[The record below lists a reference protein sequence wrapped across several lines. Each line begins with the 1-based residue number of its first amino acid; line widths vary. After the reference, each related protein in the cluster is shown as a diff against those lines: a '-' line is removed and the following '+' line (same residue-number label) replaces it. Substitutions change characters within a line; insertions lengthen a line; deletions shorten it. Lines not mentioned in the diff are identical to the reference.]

1 MNTRKIAVL
10 AVVLV
15 MVCSATLIAATTFET
30 QKESEQNPNPSG
42 FLSDVK
48 DNDGFG
54 IHFNA
59 VGQEGYD
66 ILRAATKT
74 MNIKDFEY
82 VSNDLGNLLNR
93 ISDNEKLLDFSKLSV
108 TIDEELCS
116 VDLTFDTCY
125 RISSDGIGTLNAK
138 GIVSGYLVDCYQ
150 RDDPYYEYKGFPE
163 GVGALNYDKY
173 AFTVNFNLISNIRND
188 LVESTELFVDI
199 SLNSDY
205 YRNYDD
211 KSGSEIIYTDF
222 VQDVNDDT
230 SIQIVSDLN
239 ITGPDTF
246 TEIMQYLTDI
256 DYQGS
261 MVIESRS
268 TLTCYENYNDG
279 IYGNQISRSIN
290 TEVPAG
296 LIAIIFA
303 QYDLNLK
310 EIEEVYGLIKTLM
323 NSGIAYDTLYPL
335 LQKMG
340 VDMTVE
346 EYEMIRSIL
355 YSHRLPAYSEFQPVL
370 IKFGID
376 LDEATYT
383 YLDSV
388 LCCLDGDY
396 SLESVNKVLA
406 PSGLELTQVQYDL
419 IKSIIDTREVP
430 SYDALKAAIGEE
442 NMIYTEEQYRQICLL
457 VHEGILPSYD
467 VAEPLLTAIGA
478 PVDQELYD
486 NFAGMYNAIVR
497 DPSYENVKPVF
508 DMLGISVSESQ
519 YNLLVLVL
527 KDYKTIGYND
537 VAPVLEEAGYPI
549 SEEDFNKLV
558 QLFGEIRNG
567 VTAELMGEICETLG
581 LPIGDVQC
589 AAILAL
595 IQEHKIPTYEDINPV
610 FEMLGFQ
617 ISKDMYDSICKEL
630 SILGSSPGYFSMEL
644 ILESMGLFVSEGVY
658 DGSISFADSLYDSLA
673 KMKNDPEHTL
683 YYLKWGDREI
693 YPENMG
699 TVRSIINKVVMPEEI
714 KWVNT
719 ESSYDIT
726 ITGFGKYYAVDSFV
740 CDDENADVY
749 VPGYIRVNEINDYA
763 DYVQDNLFFVLE
775 SDTAYLSGYTVP
787 ENGILTI
794 PDTIEVD
801 GKTYKVRVSS
811 NFTFDDVN
819 ELHFDCEIYLNYLED
834 ITEPSK
840 IYISKFTNGYYGT
853 PLNPEKYVFAN
864 QTDDFVFE
872 LYENRKEISILGY
885 VHSFDEYKLSESY
898 VIDGKKYSLRSV
910 SNMFST
916 TVGCL
921 DITDYDTSYIDYVNG
936 VEIYRD
942 GDKYYTDGYKFN
954 SYRLLPVDSQ
964 GAVFERNSS
973 TIVGFIKPLDTYVY
987 SREESGYSNITISIR
1002 GQCSVGTLDLSEA
1015 DYCTID
1021 NISGVDKV
1029 ILPDSYSV
1037 YDVHNAAVEVN
1048 GITFVSNPEYSADG
1062 LVAVKNGLILELK
1075 DSYISLIGSSER
1087 FDQYCLTDSV
1097 PILIIDLKYG
1107 PGFGVLDVSNYGR
1120 GLTVFNLGLVDRYVC
1135 SNIPHL
1141 DFAITLPGELVCN
1154 GITFQKNS
1162 DSMFD
1167 AKFVAVSD
1175 EGAIFDTNFNLLGF
1189 TKDIDYFEMSDYL
1202 LLGGVK
1208 YKISPGAVKIQT
1220 DFKVGE
1226 LYSESEVKSL
1236 KGVHS
1241 IEFKYRQGISG
1252 VENTES
1258 LEKIYNLYENSIS
1271 SLPELPNL
1279 KYVKFNENCN
1289 ITLEDVKVLRD
1300 NGIECEIPAL
1310 NARYDDESVVIE
1322 TDIGSLS
1329 INDIINEN
1337 VKSVVFKGR
1346 VGTIVYNSDSATVAS
1361 NLTSIVFESYVG
1373 YIESYAFH
1381 DCLALESVTFNDGV
1395 GSLSGDA
1402 IKNCEKLKSL
1412 KINGTIGEIRKSYNV
1427 CDLSIID
1434 FSDVESIG
1442 NIAYKSIQVSSD
1454 EKLGL
1459 FIPLAEN
1466 ISVDAFIIG
1475 SLNVE
1480 KKMPGIP
1487 TLYSNDV
1494 ATYKLYKEDGTVK
1507 ARVYSYSEGGIPSS
1521 VQYGE
1526 TTVPVGHASITSS
1539 GWMFKDGIMTI
1550 PAGVSID
1557 CSSDVW
1563 DSIVRVYNNS
1573 DRVICKGNP
1582 DENQYQTILDEDGK
1596 LLAVIGSGDLS
1607 YVIPAELNLEYRGA
1621 ISEFIGKLNSLKLTS
1636 ISVEP
1641 GNSYLKAVSIDGF
1654 STLITTESLQD
1665 TDYTLVPSGT
1675 IVYVCGNNEA
1685 GVYTIP
1691 AFAVHFKYTDILGKV
1706 SDVKVERGN
1715 DVFSVHAYGN
1725 YNTLLRNGCFVI
1737 LYGSGSNY
1745 EIPKE
1750 MTSGSPMNYLS
1761 EDVYVSIN
1769 PENSRYATEAEGSF
1783 RTLIYDGKSIYVWRI
1798 DDKSNEYRT
1807 TASTAYLDFDVL
1819 KEKLGITSVVV
1830 NMGVTG
1836 ITGTISEESPIAN
1849 VSILGNPQAD
1859 YLHIMKELDSFNVK
1873 ESASDGTY
1881 ERTVNGLTVQ
1891 YLRHN
1896 LIYVGKTD
1904 GFNAGHA
1911 FVDVDVGTDAVNV
1924 ESLKLDAISIPYGT
1938 IIDNCKSS
1946 AIINLNYHINTT
1958 HRVYTNGEHSVY
1970 SYCYPYMNIL
1980 AMDGDKITVRFT
1992 AAPGHV
1998 FDDGS
2003 SSIEMTSSGSFSVT
2017 QKLIGYNVTYHTG
2030 TDVTSVSDRTVN
2042 CDTSLYNQTPLRAGY
2057 LFTGWYLDEGRTQE
2071 FVEGSRISEDLDLY
2085 ASWMK
2090 QSLYVNGVLTPM
2102 DSDEFSYRTWF
2113 TDEEC
2118 TKRYYGPMPENDT
2131 PLYTKEYKIVL
2142 TINCDGVVEKRTFT
2156 CGVDG
2161 LYVRD
2166 YLNRQYTWW
2175 LDEDGKSSVPYY
2187 IYEDTTVYGLKKQT
2201 STLTIQYVYPTYSS
2215 SRSFDQTYCYEK
2227 YENRLNIYDLDGRY
2241 WVYYLGYY
2249 NDGYTQTIK
2258 VGDVPISDG
2267 VHYVTSPT
2275 TIQITYTPR
2284 EIDITYIIDEDKGT
2298 IGQTY
2303 AAYYGETVSLPE
2315 VTAKDGYRF
2324 VGWISGFTI
2333 TDSFTAYEP
2342 TTLYAG
2348 FVREGVSQHT
2358 ITYDVDLSM
2367 GYCDREQTSRYDK
2380 DIVATLPEVTALE
2393 GYEFIGWTIDGKPVS
2408 LPFIIRDDVTI
2419 KAEFT
2424 KVPLK
2429 ITFVSEGAEYY
2440 SDTMY
2445 VGDLIVLPEDP
2456 KKAGN
2461 EQYRYEF
2468 VGWEGYTEGMTVA
2481 GAHVFRAEF
2490 RQILMTYTVSFVV
2503 DGKVTDTVLEYG
2515 TVIDM
2520 PVPVKVADAQ
2530 YTYVFTGWEGYA
2542 EGMTV
2547 VGNVTFTAKFD
2558 SVLNKYTVKFVNGD
2572 TAVYEEKLDYGTK
2585 IVTPT
2590 EIPRKESDAEYS
2602 YTFVGWEGYTEGMT
2616 VVGDVVFKAIFSTD
2630 GMVYKI
2636 SFVNGDEVTSY
2647 DLGYGTKIVVPA
2659 KVPTKESDVQYSY
2672 EFKGWS
2678 GYAEGMI
2685 VTGDATF
2692 TAEFNSVLNK
2702 YTVKFVNGDEIIAES
2717 TLDYG
2722 TKIVAPTE
2730 IPTKES
2736 DVRFTYEFVG
2746 WEGFDGS
2753 ATVTGNTVFKAVF
2766 KENDRI
2772 YDVEFKVD
2780 GKTVHKES
2788 LAYGKP
2794 FTAPSTATKEA
2805 DAQYTYA
2812 FVKWD
2817 GFTEGMT
2824 VTGNMSFEAVF
2835 DKTLNEYT
2843 IKFVSEGKEIRSTV
2857 LKYGDRINAPVA
2869 TVKESDVQYSY
2880 VFKGWSGYTNG
2891 MTVTGDATFT
2901 AEFDKTL
2908 RSYVVKFVSEGIT
2921 ILEKTQK
2928 YGSAITLPDA
2938 PAKKSDVQYSYVF
2951 KVWSGYVDG
2960 MTVTGDVT
2968 FTAEFDSILNKYTVR
2983 FVSDG
2988 ETVSESILDYG
2999 SKITLPENPSKK
3011 ADVQYTYAFIGWN
3024 GFKDDMTVTG
3034 DTVFEAQYSKTV
3046 NRYTATYVAEGKT
3059 VFTDEQD
3066 YGTSLKI
3073 PTVIPEKAPADGK
3086 TFAFVGWKDFD
3097 DGYIIHGDVIFD
3109 AVFAEGIQTKD
3120 DTKGTTTTV
3129 VSDSEKTTTTVFDK
3143 DGSSSTT
3150 ESYVDKEFYN
3160 DGTKTVESSVAE
3172 TVRNNLGEIVGTTTK
3187 VDTVE
3192 TNDKGKFTKSEII
3205 ATDNEGNSRTSTS
3218 MTFESDDGRIKTSA
3232 DMKTDPESADNAAE
3246 VKATVGTV
3254 SDSGKASVSDRDI
3267 DAALKQFEK
3276 IEDEIRKTQEN
3287 MGHTGDVRIDR
3298 TVSVSVSG
3306 DADESLVAEIPA
3318 SSMDAVA
3325 SNNAGL
3331 SVKAAVGTITVDVSV
3346 ASSLTSKAKEN
3357 GDDTISLS
3365 ISSVD
3370 KSGLSK
3376 AQKDV
3381 VKDNA
3386 VIQLKASVGNSPVHE
3401 LGGKAVVTVSY
3412 ELRQGESADRIVVWF
3427 VDDEGHFYKRVTA
3440 YDVETR
3446 TISFETDHFS
3456 YYVIAQEDSLGS
3468 PAENESNDYKLVI
3481 IGVVAAITV
3490 LSAAVLVF
3498 RRLQH

>member
-66 ILRAATKT
+66 ILRTATKT

-82 VSNDLGNLLNR
+82 VSSDLGNLLNR
-93 ISDNEKLLDFSKLSV
+93 ISDNEKLLDFSKLSA

-116 VDLTFDTCY
+116 IDLTFDTCY
-125 RISSDGIGTLNAK
+125 RISSDGIGTINAK
-138 GIVSGYLVDCYQ
+138 GIMSGHIVDCYQ
-150 RDDPYYEYKGFPE
+150 QDESYYEYKCFPE
-163 GVGALNYDKY
+163 GVVALNYNKC
-173 AFTVNFNLISNIRND
+173 AFTINFNLISNIKND
-188 LVESTELFVDI
+188 LVESTELFVDV
-199 SLNSDY
+199 SLNFDY
-205 YRNYDD
+205 YRNYNDE
-211 KSGSEIIYTDF
+211 SSSEIIYTGF
-222 VQDVNDDT
+222 VQDVNDDV

-279 IYGNQISRSIN
+279 IYGNQISRFIN

-303 QYDLNLK
+303 QYDLDLK
-310 EIEEVYGLIKTLM
+310 EMEEVYGLIKTLM

-355 YSHRLPAYSEFQPVL
+355 YSHRLPAYSEFHPVL
-370 IKFGID
+370 KKFGIEV
-376 LDEATYT
+376 DEATYT

-396 SLESVNKVLA
+396 SLESVNKVLV
-406 PSGLELTQVQYDL
+406 PSGLQLTQIQYDL
-419 IKSIIDTREVP
+419 IRSIIDTREVP

-442 NMIYTEEQYRQICLL
+442 NMIYTEAQYRQICLL
-457 VHEGILPSYD
+457 IHEGILPSYD

-478 PVDQELYD
+478 PVDQELYE

-497 DPSYENVKPVF
+497 NPSYENVKPVF
-508 DMLGISVSESQ
+508 DMIGIAVSESQ
-519 YNLLVLVL
+519 YNLLVLIL

-589 AAILAL
+589 VAILAL

-617 ISKDMYDSICKEL
+617 ISKDTYDSVCKEL

-693 YPENMG
+693 HSENMV
-699 TVRSIINKVVMPEEI
+699 TVRSIINKVVMPEDN

-719 ESSYDIT
+719 ESSYDIK
-726 ITGFGKYYAVDSFV
+726 IIGFDKYYAIESFV
-740 CDDENADVY
+740 CDDENAEVVY
-749 VPGYIRVNEINDYA
+749 VPGYVYVNEINDYTN
-763 DYVQDNLFFVLE
+763 YIQDNLFFRLE
-775 SDTAYLSGYTVP
+775 SSTAYLSGYTVP

-794 PDTIEVD
+794 PDTVEVD
-801 GKTYKVRVSS
+801 GKIYEVYVSS

-819 ELHFDCEIYLNYLED
+819 ELHFDCEIDLDYLEV
-834 ITEPSK
+834 IAEPSK
-840 IYISKFTNGYYGT
+840 IYISKFTNEYYYRT

-864 QTDDFVFE
+864 QTDDFVFK
-872 LYENRKEISILGY
+872 LYENYKEIRILGF
-885 VHSFDEYKLSESY
+885 VHSFDEYKLSDSY
-898 VIDGKKYSLRSV
+898 VIDGKKYSLKSV

-916 TVGCL
+916 TIGCL
-921 DITDYDTSYIDYVNG
+921 DITNHSTYVVNG
-936 VEIYRD
+936 VEFYFD
-942 GDKYYTDGYKFN
+942 GDKYYTDGHKFN
-954 SYRLLPVDSQ
+954 SYGLFPIDSQ
-964 GAVFERNSS
+964 GAVFEGRS
-973 TIVGFIKPLDTYVY
+973 IIGFIKPLDTYVY

-1002 GQCSVGTLDLSEA
+1002 GQCSVGTLDLSKA
-1015 DYCTID
+1015 NYCIIENID
-1021 NISGVDKV
+1021 GVDKV
-1029 ILPDSYSV
+1029 ILPDSYSLYGV
-1037 YDVHNAAVEVN
+1037 RNTAVEISGV
-1048 GITFVSNPEYSADG
+1048 TFASNPEYSADG

-1097 PILIIDLKYG
+1097 PISVIDLKYG
-1107 PGFGVLDVSNYGR
+1107 PGFGVLDVSNYG
-1120 GLTVFNLGLVDRYVC
+1120 GWLVTFNLGLVDRYVC
-1135 SNIPHL
+1135 SSMPYL
-1141 DFAITLPGELVCN
+1141 DSVITFPGELVCK

-1167 AKFVAVSD
+1167 SKYVAVSD

-1189 TKDIDYFEMSDYL
+1189 TGDTDYFKMTDSL
-1202 LLGGVK
+1202 LFGGVK
-1208 YKISPGAVKIQT
+1208 YKISPGTVKIQT

-1226 LYSESEVKSL
+1226 LISESQVKSL

-1241 IEFKYRQGISG
+1241 VEFKYRQGISS

-1271 SLPELPNL
+1271 SLLELPNL

-1289 ITLEDVKVLRD
+1289 ITLDDVKTLRD
-1300 NGIECEIPAL
+1300 NGIECEIPSL

-1329 INDIINEN
+1329 INDIVNEN

-1346 VGTIVYNSDSATVAS
+1346 IGTIVYDSGSATVAS
-1361 NLTSIVFESYVG
+1361 NLTSITFESYVG
-1373 YIESYAFH
+1373 YVERYAFH

-1402 IKNCEKLKSL
+1402 VKNCEKLKSL
-1412 KINGTIGEIRKSYNV
+1412 KINGTIGEIRKSYDACV
-1427 CDLSIID
+1427 DISTID
-1434 FSDVESIG
+1434 FSNVKSIG
-1442 NIAYKSIQVSSD
+1442 SIAYKSIQVSSD

-1459 FIPLAEN
+1459 FTSLAEN

-1480 KKMPGIP
+1480 KQMPGIP

-1494 ATYKLYKEDGTVK
+1494 ATYKLYKEDGAVK
-1507 ARVYSYSEGGIPSS
+1507 ACVYSYSEGGIPSS

-1526 TTVPVGHASITSS
+1526 TTVPVGHASIASN
-1539 GWMFKDGIMTI
+1539 GWTFKDGIMTI

-1563 DSIVRVYNNS
+1563 NSIVRVYNNS

-1596 LLAVIGSGDLS
+1596 LLAVIGFGDLS
-1607 YVIPAELNLEYRGA
+1607 YTIPAELNLEYRGD
-1621 ISEFIGKLNSLKLTS
+1621 ISNFIGKLNSLKLTS

-1641 GNSYLKAVSIDGF
+1641 GNSYLRAVSIDGF
-1654 STLITTESLQD
+1654 STLITTVSLWD
-1665 TDYTLVPSGT
+1665 TDYTLVSSGT

-1691 AFAVHFKYTDILGKV
+1691 AFAAHFKYTGILGKV

-1725 YNTLLRNGCFVI
+1725 YNTLLRNGCFVA

-1761 EDVYVSIN
+1761 DDVYVSIN
-1769 PENSRYATEAEGSF
+1769 PENSRYTTETEGSF

-1798 DDKSNEYRT
+1798 DDKSNEYKI
-1807 TASTAYLDFDVL
+1807 TASTTYLDFDVL
-1819 KEKLGITSVVV
+1819 REKLGITSVIVSE
-1830 NMGVTG
+1830 GVTR
-1836 ITGTISEESPIAN
+1836 ITGTISEESSIVN
-1849 VSILGNPQAD
+1849 VSILGNPEAY
-1859 YLHIMKELDSFNVK
+1859 YLHIMKELDSFIVK
-1873 ESASDGTY
+1873 ESTFDGTY

-1891 YLRHN
+1891 YLRYN

-1904 GFNAGHA
+1904 GFNADHA
-1911 FVDVDVGTDAVNV
+1911 FVDVDVGTDIVNV
-1924 ESLKLDAISIPYGT
+1924 ESLELDAISIPYGT
-1938 IIDNCKSS
+1938 RVDNCRSS
-1946 AIINLNYHINTT
+1946 AIIGIYCSYDT
-1958 HRVYTNGEHSVY
+1958 HEVYVNGNHSVY
-1970 SYCYPYMNIL
+1970 SYGYPYMNIL

-2003 SSIEMTSSGSFSVT
+2003 SSVEITSSGTFSVT

-2042 CDTSLYNQTPLRAGY
+2042 CDVSLYNETPLRAGY
-2057 LFTGWYLDEGRTQE
+2057 LFTGWYLDEGRTQK
-2071 FVEGSRISEDLDLY
+2071 FAEGSRICEDLDLY

-2090 QSLYVNGVLTPM
+2090 QSLYVNGIWTPM
-2102 DSDEFSYRTWF
+2102 DSDEFSTRKWF

-2118 TKRYYGPMPENDT
+2118 TKRYYGSMPEDDT

-2142 TINCDGVVEKRTFT
+2142 TIHCDGVVEKRTFT

-2161 LYVRD
+2161 LYVWY
-2166 YLNRQYTWW
+2166 YLDKQYAWW
-2175 LDEDGKSSVPYY
+2175 LDEDGKSPVPSR
-2187 IYEDTTVYGLKKQT
+2187 IYEDTTVYGLEKQT
-2201 STLTIQYVYPTYSS
+2201 STLTIQYVYPTYTSS
-2215 SRSFDQTYCYEK
+2215 YTIDQA
-2227 YENRLNIYDLDGRY
+2227 
-2241 WVYYLGYY
+2241 YYYVK
-2249 NDGYTQTIK
+2249 DGYRLSVEDLGHDYTRWYYF
-2258 VGDVPISDG
+2258 GDTHGYVVSCNVNGVPISDHIC
-2267 VHYVTSPT
+2267 HYVTSPT
-2275 TIQITYTPR
+2275 TIQIVYTPR
-2284 EIDITYIIDEDKGT
+2284 EINITYIIDDDKGT
-2298 IGQTY
+2298 IGQTN

-2333 TDSFTAYEP
+2333 VNSFTAYEP

-2348 FVREGVSQHT
+2348 FVREGVPQHT
-2358 ITYDVDLSM
+2358 ITYDVDSFM

-2380 DIVATLPEVTALE
+2380 DIVAALPEVTALE
-2393 GYEFIGWTIDGKPVS
+2393 GYEFTGWTIDGNPVS

-2419 KAEFT
+2419 KAEFV

-2429 ITFVSEGAEYY
+2429 ITFISEGTEYY
-2440 SDTMY
+2440 SDIMY
-2445 VGDLIVLPEDP
+2445 VGDEIILPENP
-2456 KKAGN
+2456 EKAGN

-2468 VGWEGYTEGMTVA
+2468 VGWEGYTDGMTVSC
-2481 GAHVFRAEF
+2481 AHVFRAEF

-2520 PVPVKVADAQ
+2520 PVPVKAADAQ
-2530 YTYVFTGWEGYA
+2530 YTYVFVGWEGYA
-2542 EGMTV
+2542 DGMTV
-2547 VGNVTFTAKFD
+2547 TGDVTFTAKFN
-2558 SVLNKYTVKFVNGD
+2558 SILNKYTVKFVNDD

-2585 IVTPT
+2585 IVAPT
-2590 EIPRKESDAEYS
+2590 EIPTKESDAEYS
-2602 YTFVGWEGYTEGMT
+2602 YTFVGWSGYTEGMT
-2616 VVGDVVFKAIFSTD
+2616 VVGDVVFKAVFSTD

-2636 SFVNGDEVTSY
+2636 SFVNGGEVISY

-2659 KVPTKESDVQYSY
+2659 KVPTKESDAQYSY
-2672 EFKGWS
+2672 VFKGWS
-2678 GYAEGMI
+2678 GYTDGMT

-2692 TAEFNSVLNK
+2692 AAEFDSVLNK
-2702 YTVKFVNGDEIIAES
+2702 YTVKFVNGDEIISES
-2717 TLDYG
+2717 VLDYG
-2722 TKIVAPTE
+2722 TKITAPAKV
-2730 IPTKES
+2730 PTKDS

-2753 ATVTGNTVFKAVF
+2753 ATVTGNAVFKAVF

-2788 LAYGKP
+2788 LAYGKS
-2794 FTAPSTATKEA
+2794 FTAPVTATKEA

-2812 FVKWD
+2812 FIGWN
-2817 GFTEGMT
+2817 GFKEGMT

-2835 DKTLNEYT
+2835 DRTVNEYT

-2880 VFKGWSGYTNG
+2880 TFKGWFGYTDG

-2901 AEFDKTL
+2901 AEFNKTL
-2908 RSYVVKFVSEGIT
+2908 RSYNVKFVSEGIDV
-2921 ILEKTQK
+2921 LKKTQK
-2928 YGSAITLPDA
+2928 YGSVITLPDA

-2951 KVWSGYVDG
+2951 KGWSGYTEG
-2960 MTVTGDVT
+2960 MTVTGDMV
-2968 FTAEFDSILNKYTVR
+2968 FTAEFDSVLNKYTVK

-2988 ETVSESILDYG
+2988 GTVSESTLDYG
-2999 SKITLPENPSKK
+2999 SKIMLPENPSKK
-3011 ADVQYTYAFIGWN
+3011 ADAQYTYAFIGWN
-3024 GFKDDMTVTG
+3024 GFKDGMAVTG
-3034 DTVFEAQYSKTV
+3034 DVVFEAQYSKTV
-3046 NRYTATYVAEGKT
+3046 NRYTATYMSEGKI

-3066 YGTSLKI
+3066 YGTALKI
-3073 PTVIPEKAPADGK
+3073 PAVIPEKAPVNGK

-3097 DGYIIHGDVIFD
+3097 DGYIIHGNVVFD
-3109 AVFAEGIQTKD
+3109 AVFAEGTQTRD
-3120 DTKGTTTTV
+3120 DTNGTTTTV

-3150 ESYVDKEFYN
+3150 ESYVDREFYDN
-3160 DGTKTVESSVAE
+3160 GTKTVESTVAE

-3192 TNDKGKFTKSEII
+3192 TNDKGRFTKSEII

-3218 MTFESDDGRIKTSA
+3218 MTFESDDGMIKTSA

-3276 IEDEIRKTQEN
+3276 IEEEIRKTQEN

-3306 DADESLVAEIPA
+3306 DADESLVAVIPA

-3370 KSGLSK
+3370 KSGLSE

-3381 VKDNA
+3381 VKDNT
-3386 VIQLKASVGNSPVHE
+3386 VIQLKASVGDSPVHE
-3401 LGGKAVVTVSY
+3401 LGGKAVVTVPY

-3468 PAENESNDYKLVI
+3468 PAENEPNDYKLVI